1 MKVKKVPMR
10 TCVVTHEK
18 CEKKDL
24 FRVVRTPL
32 GEVLYDSTGKLN
44 GKGAYLKKSI
54 EVINKAKKT
63 KILEKALGVSI
74 SDEVYD
80 NLERIINETN

>member
-1 MKVKKVPMR
+1 MKKVPLR
-10 TCVVTHEK
+10 TCVISHEK

-24 FRVVRTPL
+24 LRVVRTPL
-32 GEVLYDSTGKLN
+32 GEVVYDSTGKLN

>member
-1 MKVKKVPMR
+1 MKKVPLR
-10 TCVVTHEK
+10 TCVVSHEK

-24 FRVVRTPL
+24 LRVVRTPL
-32 GEVLYDSTGKLN
+32 GEVVYDSTGKLN

-74 SDEVYD
+74 NDEVYD

>member
-1 MKVKKVPMR
+1 MKKVPLR
-10 TCVVTHEK
+10 TCVVSHEK

-24 FRVVRTPL
+24 LRIVRTPL
-32 GEVLYDSTGKLN
+32 GEVVYDSTGKLN

-63 KILEKALGVSI
+63 KILEKALGASI

>member
-1 MKVKKVPMR
+1 MKKVPLR
-10 TCVVTHEK
+10 TCVVSHEK

-24 FRVVRTPL
+24 LRVVRTPL
-32 GEVLYDSTGKLN
+32 GEVVYDSTGKLN
-44 GKGAYLKKSI
+44 GKGAYLKKTI

>member
-1 MKVKKVPMR
+1 MKKVPLR
-10 TCVVTHEK
+10 TCVVSHEK
-18 CEKKDL
+18 SEKKDL
-24 FRVVRTPL
+24 LRVVRTPL
-32 GEVLYDSTGKLN
+32 GEVVYDSTGKLN

>member
-1 MKVKKVPMR
+1 MKKVPLR
-10 TCVVTHEK
+10 TCVVSHEK
-18 CEKKDL
+18 CEKKDW

-32 GEVLYDSTGKLN
+32 GEVLYDSNGKLN

>member
-1 MKVKKVPMR
+1 MKKVPLR
-10 TCVVTHEK
+10 TCVVSHEK

-44 GKGAYLKKSI
+44 GKGAYLKKSL

>member
-1 MKVKKVPMR
+1 MKKVPLR
-10 TCVVTHEK
+10 TCVVSHEK

>member
-1 MKVKKVPMR
+1 MKKSSFKNLCCITWKMWKK
-10 TCVVTHEK
+10 K
-18 CEKKDL
+18 IL
-24 FRVVRTPL
+24 LRVVRTPL
-32 GEVLYDSTGKLN
+32 GEVVYDSTGKLN

-74 SDEVYD
+74 SDEVYA

>member
-1 MKVKKVPMR
+1 MKKVPLR
-10 TCVVTHEK
+10 TCVVSHEK

-24 FRVVRTPL
+24 LRVVRTPL

-44 GKGAYLKKSI
+44 GKGAYLKKSL

>member
-1 MKVKKVPMR
+1 MKVKKVPQR
-10 TCVVTHEK
+10 TCVVSHEK

-24 FRVVRTPL
+24 LRVVRTPL
-32 GEVLYDSTGKLN
+32 GEVVYDSTGKLN

>member
-1 MKVKKVPMR
+1 MKKVPLR
-10 TCVVTHEK
+10 TCVVSHEK

-24 FRVVRTPL
+24 LRVVRTPL
-32 GEVLYDSTGKLN
+32 AEVVYDSTGKLN

>member
-1 MKVKKVPMR
+1 MKKVPLR
-10 TCVVTHEK
+10 TCVVSHEK

-24 FRVVRTPL
+24 LRVVRTPL

-63 KILEKALGVSI
+63 KILDKALGVSI

>member
-1 MKVKKVPMR
+1 MKKVPLR
-10 TCVVTHEK
+10 TCVVSHEK

-24 FRVVRTPL
+24 LRVVRTPL
-32 GEVLYDSTGKLN
+32 GEVVYDSTGKLN

>member
-1 MKVKKVPMR
+1 MKKVPLR
-10 TCVVTHEK
+10 TCVVSHEK

-24 FRVVRTPL
+24 LRVVRTPL
-32 GEVLYDSTGKLN
+32 GEVVYDSTGKLN

-54 EVINKAKKT
+54 EVINKAKRT

>member
-1 MKVKKVPMR
+1 MKKVPLR
-10 TCVVTHEK
+10 TCVVSHEK

-24 FRVVRTPL
+24 LRVVRTPL
-32 GEVLYDSTGKLN
+32 GEVVYDSTGKLN

-74 SDEVYD
+74 SDEIYD

>member
-1 MKVKKVPMR
+1 MKKVPLR
-10 TCVVTHEK
+10 TCVVSHEK

-24 FRVVRTPL
+24 LRVVRTPL

-44 GKGAYLKKSI
+44 GKGAYLKKSL
-54 EVINKAKKT
+54 EVINKAKQT

>member
-1 MKVKKVPMR
+1 MKKVPLR
-10 TCVVTHEK
+10 TCVVSHEK

-24 FRVVRTPL
+24 LRVVRTPL
-32 GEVLYDSTGKLN
+32 GEVVYDSTGKLN

-80 NLERIINETN
+80 NLEMIINETN

>member
-1 MKVKKVPMR
+1 MKKVPLR
-10 TCVVTHEK
+10 TCVVSHEK

-24 FRVVRTPL
+24 LRVVRTPL
-32 GEVLYDSTGKLN
+32 GEVVYDSTGKLN

-80 NLERIINETN
+80 NLERIINKTN

>member
-1 MKVKKVPMR
+1 MKKVPLR
-10 TCVVTHEK
+10 TCVVSHEK

-32 GEVLYDSTGKLN
+32 GEVVYDSTGKLN

-63 KILEKALGVSI
+63 KILEKALGESI